1 MSASPLQLLSAVDQA
16 AGHLR
21 AGIGSGRWK
30 QHLPGFSKLAGELGV
45 SRNTTIAAVARLIEE
60 GLVAPA
66 EGRRPHRI
74 PDGVKTAPAGPR
86 RLRTALLTMV
96 ALEKFP
102 ANDQRSILRIMAE
115 LKVSGHECVPV
126 IFPAGKDTHKTGL
139 LPRLVG
145 NVEADA
151 WLVVGGTA
159 EILRWFAESGRPVL
173 AVGGASKSVPI
184 AGVSSYDRGA
194 VVRDVTRRLLD
205 LGHRRIT
212 LVCRHESRLPVP
224 RTMVLTFREELQAA
238 GIKPGEFNTPDWEET
253 SEGLDALLKSLFRF
267 TPPTALIGMDVPVVT
282 GALGFATRMGIV
294 VPRDL
299 SIVSLTLW
307 DPLPEWAFPGVRHA
321 HVECDESPWLRR
333 IREWVRHVAHN
344 RRDIRQ
350 FTGTAHLVEG
360 NTMGPVKDAGGGR
373 A

>member
-1 MSASPLQLLSAVDQA
+1 MNSPSLRLLSAADQT

-21 AGIGSGRWK
+21 AGIAAGRWK

-45 SRNTTIAAVARLIEE
+45 SRNTTMAAVARLIDE
-60 GLVAPA
+60 GLLAPA
-66 EGRRPHRI
+66 DGRRPHRI
-74 PDGVKTAPAGPR
+74 LDGTKSASVGPR

-102 ANDQRSILRIMAE
+102 ANDQRSILSIMAE

-126 IFPAGKDTHKTGL
+126 TFPAGKDTHKTGL
-139 LPRLVG
+139 LPRLVA
-145 NVEADA
+145 NIEADA

-173 AVGGASKSVPI
+173 AVGGASKSLPI
-184 AGVSSYDRGA
+184 AGASAYDRGT
-194 VVRDVTRRLLD
+194 VIRSVTRRLLE

-212 LVCRHESRLPVP
+212 LICRHESRLPAP
-224 RTMVLTFREELQAA
+224 RTMVLSFREELQAA
-238 GIKPGEFNTPDWEET
+238 GIKPGEFNTPDWEES

-267 TPPTALIGMDVPVVT
+267 TPPTALIGVDVPVVT
-282 GALGFATRMGIV
+282 GALGFAGRMGIA

-299 SIVSLTLW
+299 SIVSLTLS
-307 DPLPEWAFPGVRHA
+307 DTLPEWAFPGVRHA

-333 IREWVRHVAHN
+333 IREWVRHVACD
-344 RRDIRQ
+344 RKDTRQ

-360 NTMGPVKDAGGGR
+360 NTMGAAKQDCP
-373 A
+373 